1 MDNKKFADL
10 VIERRKKLNLTQK
23 DLALK
28 LNVTDKAISK
38 WERGKSLPDISLLS
52 KLAEVLEI
60 SLLEL
65 MNEDSTFNEELSQ
78 NKEESL
84 SSLNDLNIKP
94 KHNKKYRII
103 RSVAAILGMVLFVFI
118 LIELT
123 KKPKE
128 VFNEPIEGMLVSAG
142 FYAFEGHDGVDIVNQ
157 DIINGNSTE
166 LYSIAKGII
175 SDFGMSQHDGYFIK
189 IDYEEFQ
196 VIFSHL
202 DSLDGISKRI
212 VEKGELITQTGK
224 NSSGNNTG
232 PHIEMQVISNDVIVD
247 PIEFLNYE

>member
-23 DLALK
+23 ELALK

-65 MNEDSTFNEELSQ
+65 MNEDNAFVEELKQKNENTS
-78 NKEESL
+78 NSL
-84 SSLNDLNIKP
+84 SDLNIET
-94 KHNKKYRII
+94 KHHQKYKII
-103 RSVAAILGMVLFVFI
+103 RSVVAILGIALFVFI
-118 LIELT
+118 LVEFT

-128 VFNEPIEGMLVSAG
+128 VFNEPIDGMLVSAG

-157 DIINGNSTE
+157 DILNGNSTE

-175 SDFGMSQHDGYFIK
+175 SDFGMSEHDGYFVEIEY
-189 IDYEEFQ
+189 DEFQ

-212 VEKGELITQTGK
+212 VEKGELITLTGR